1 MLEVLKLIV
10 FGAIVGVANVI
21 PGVSGGTMAVILGIY
36 DQFIEGISLRNF
48 KKNWKFLLPLG
59 IGMVIAVLLFSKGV
73 DYLLGAW
80 PVPTRFAFLGMIL
93 GSIPAMFFKARRTGF
108 GAKGIVGFIVAF
120 ALMLVLYFVNPASN
134 EGAALPAVSFGLA
147 AYLFVAGAVSSFAML
162 LPGISGSF
170 TMLIFGVYY
179 IFIGGVS
186 GFTDFDALFTA
197 GWWNCV
203 WLLVPLGLG
212 ILTGLLGGSRLTDAL
227 LRKQPQIVWYAIL
240 GLVIG
245 SLLNVFPGFA
255 ASITQNVIAV
265 VLCLGFAA
273 LAFWFGKKE
282 L

>member
-1 MLEVLKLIV
+1 MIEALKLIV
-10 FGAIVGVANVI
+10 FGAVIGVANVI

-36 DQFIEGISLRNF
+36 DRFIEGISLRNF

-73 DYLLGAW
+73 DFLLATW
-80 PVPTRFAFLGMIL
+80 PVPTKFTFFGMIL
-93 GSIPAMFFKARRTGF
+93 GSIPAMFGKARGTGF
-108 GAKGIVGFIVAF
+108 GAKGIVAF
-120 ALMLVLYFVNPASN
+120 LAAFGLMLALYFANPASN
-134 EGAALPAVSFGLA
+134 EGAALPAFSFGLG
-147 AYLFVAGAVSSFAML
+147 AYLFLAGAVSSFSML

-186 GFTDFDALFTA
+186 GFTDLDALFSA

-212 ILTGLLGGSRLTDAL
+212 ILAGLFGGSRLTDLL
-227 LRKQPQIVWYAIL
+227 LRKQPQMVWYAIL

-255 ASITQNVIAV
+255 ASLMQNIIAA

-282 L
+282 M